1 MGDYFGWDIGGVHIK
16 FAKLTAAQAS
26 ASILTRVVPFEIW
39 KDPDGLVPR
48 LRSLLDDRPG
58 KHGVTMTAELSD
70 LYPTRADG
78 VRSILRACAQALP
91 GPPRILDVRGGFLS
105 VDEALDRPLE
115 VAAANWVG
123 TARLVARARRDA
135 LLIDVGST
143 TTDIVPIRA
152 GEPRPAGRTDTER
165 LLSGELVYSGVLRTP
180 PSSLTDVVPLHGMW
194 CRVSPE
200 HFTIMGDVYRILEGE
215 VAPVD
220 CTAEDYLP
228 GTCNRDA
235 VCLSR
240 DIWARVQAAVLGVDH
255 PPREAAAVAVGPA
268 GDRHSQVLD
277 QERHAA
283 ERPVR
288 KVVPPPAVSAG
299 AGAFLAEEA
308 ARRAGLEVTGLARLA
323 TGIAGDGWPR
333 AAPAAAIA
341 VLLAEEAGVFRFTP

>member
-1 MGDYFGWDIGGVHIK
+1 
-16 FAKLTAAQAS
+16 
-26 ASILTRVVPFEIW
+26 
-39 KDPDGLVPR
+39 VPR

-194 CRVSPE
+194 CRVSQS
-200 HFTIMGDVYRILEGE
+200 T
-215 VAPVD
+215 
-220 CTAEDYLP
+220 
-228 GTCNRDA
+228 
-235 VCLSR
+235 SR
-240 DIWARVQAAVLGVDH
+240 SWATSTGFSARSRSGITRS
-255 PPREAAAVAVGPA
+255 PPRTGAGEAGTKPWPA
-268 GDRHSQVLD
+268 WPASSAPISRRSG
-277 QERHAA
+277 
-283 ERPVR
+283 
-288 KVVPPPAVSAG
+288 PPPWRRSPSSWKN
-299 AGAFLAEEA
+299 
-308 ARRAGLEVTGLARLA
+308 ARSSK
-323 TGIAGDGWPR
+323 
-333 AAPAAAIA
+333 
-341 VLLAEEAGVFRFTP
+341 